1 MIGDLVTILDIAA
14 VVCRVDRVKSSLKA
28 NDSEQSNSHEDEC
41 IGSNAIVLDE
51 LLKAVLTL
59 EDFLLILAREDHLL
73 AVILPIHRVL
83 VVEVYL
89 LHLFDDLDDVVSES
103 QSSDALLQ
111 TEGVLVLQCAFN
123 VVDVREWRE
132 DSRD

>member
-1 MIGDLVTILDIAA
+1 MKGDLVTILDIAA
-14 VVCRVDRVKSSLKA
+14 VMCRVDRVKSSLKA
-28 NDSEQSNSHEDEC
+28 NDAEQSNSHEDEC

-51 LLKAVLTL
+51 LLKAILTL

-73 AVILPIHRVL
+73 AVVLPIHRVL

-103 QSSDALLQ
+103 QSGDALLQ
-111 TEGVLVLQCAFN
+111 AEGVLVLQRAFN

-132 DSRD
+132 DCRD